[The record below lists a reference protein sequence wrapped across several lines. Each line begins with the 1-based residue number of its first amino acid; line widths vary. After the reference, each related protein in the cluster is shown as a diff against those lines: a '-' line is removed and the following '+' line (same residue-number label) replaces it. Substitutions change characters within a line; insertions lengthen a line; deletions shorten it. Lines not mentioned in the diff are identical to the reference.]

1 MSNSKRWPHAKCS
14 WPQVK
19 VMWIASTTS
28 CGCHLTSLS
37 SWTAFLSGFFPKH
50 LVKSCCWLPN
60 ATLCVGAQQKAWSMR
75 SAGTSLCSMCAEGWR
90 RWESEAAKKPGQIW
104 SGFKPPENLNII
116 AWTTKG
122 SQTWYLQHRRA
133 VASIVLPQVIS
144 NLQLLRRWDLTMPMP
159 RGNQGMARIH
169 LKQPTEPGQ
178 LARREHWE
186 HRDRWATGE
195 LQCHSE
201 MKKWI
206 DIGVDLVPSETSWE
220 SYRTS

>member
-1 MSNSKRWPHAKCS
+1 MEDWVVLARGNAATTRSLKKKEMPKIPSCRWCRCLEPRTVVGGPFLRVSRVLCLRCPWRVLGLSSRSDLKRCVAMSNSKRWPHAKCS

-104 SGFKPPENLNII
+104 SGFKPP
-116 AWTTKG
+116 
-122 SQTWYLQHRRA
+122 
-133 VASIVLPQVIS
+133 
-144 NLQLLRRWDLTMPMP
+144 
-159 RGNQGMARIH
+159 GN
-169 LKQPTEPGQ
+169 
-178 LARREHWE
+178 
-186 HRDRWATGE
+186 
-195 LQCHSE
+195 
-201 MKKWI
+201 
-206 DIGVDLVPSETSWE
+206 
-220 SYRTS
+220 